1 MKINIFGID
10 IDNYSFEEVVELII
24 QHAVAQKTPQYVV
37 TPNAHHLVKLQK
49 DREFCDIYRHA
60 FLSVP
65 DGVPLLW
72 VAKLQNTPLKG
83 RVNGT
88 DLLQRLC
95 TEAANQGLKVFF
107 LGGRPNAAE
116 QAANILR
123 KQNPELQIAGC
134 YCPPYGFE
142 TNRTELAKINRRIKT
157 ARPDLLFVGLGA
169 PKQEKWMAA
178 HYQELGVPVSL
189 GIGVS
194 FDLIAGVVKR
204 APVWMQKA
212 GLEWLFR
219 FFAEPRRLFWRTL
232 VINTTFLWLLVKQ
245 QFGKSRLKVKTN

>member
-1 MKINIFGID
+1 MKIKIFGID
-10 IDNYSFEEVVELII
+10 IDNYSFEEVVNLII
-24 QHAVAQKTPQYVV
+24 QHALHQKTPQYVV
-37 TPNAHHLVKLQK
+37 TPNAHHLVKLQQDK
-49 DREFCDIYRHA
+49 EFRDVYRHA

-95 TEAANQGLKVFF
+95 VEAANQGLKVFF

-116 QAANILR
+116 QAVNILVQ
-123 KQNPELQIAGC
+123 QNPQLKVAGF
-134 YCPPYGFE
+134 YSPPYGFE
-142 TNRTELAKINRRIKT
+142 TDRVELAKINQMIKV
-157 ARPDLLFVGLGA
+157 AQPDLLFVGLGA

-178 HYQELGVPVSL
+178 NYQELEVPVSL

-194 FDLIAGVVKR
+194 FELVAGVVAR

-219 FFAEPRRLFWRTL
+219 FYVEPRRLFWRTL
-232 VINTTFLWLLVKQ
+232 IINTTFIWLFVKQ
-245 QFGKSRLKVKTN
+245 QFSKSRLKFKAN